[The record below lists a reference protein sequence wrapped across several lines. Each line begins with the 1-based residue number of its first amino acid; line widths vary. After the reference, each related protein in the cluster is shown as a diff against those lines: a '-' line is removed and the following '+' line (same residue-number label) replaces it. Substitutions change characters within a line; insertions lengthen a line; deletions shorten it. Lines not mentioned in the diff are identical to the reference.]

1 MNFMKKHKHSFLFLS
16 FIALAILWFI
26 APWILGVFGA
36 SYQNGAGVMRIF
48 LVGSLGAH
56 LLRVPFG
63 NLLSAVGKA
72 DWNTY
77 INVIVLLL
85 TVLAC
90 WYFIPLYGING
101 AAMATLISL
110 IVWNSITTLLIAA
123 CFKKLIKYFQKERFF
138 ENFFF

>member
-1 MNFMKKHKHSFLFLS
+1 
-16 FIALAILWFI
+16 
-26 APWILGVFGA
+26 
-36 SYQNGAGVMRIF
+36 MRIF

-101 AAMATLISL
+101 AATAMAIMMWVSGGLNAL
-110 IVWNSITTLLIAA
+110 
-123 CFKKLIKYFQKERFF
+123 FFQFYINGLK
-138 ENFFF
+138 